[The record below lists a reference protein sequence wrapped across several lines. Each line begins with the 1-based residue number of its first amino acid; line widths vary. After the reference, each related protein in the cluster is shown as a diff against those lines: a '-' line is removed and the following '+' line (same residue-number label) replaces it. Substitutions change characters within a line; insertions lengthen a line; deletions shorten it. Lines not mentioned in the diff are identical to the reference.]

1 MMIALIEEHRAEI
14 SALCREFGVRTL
26 EVFGSAATGAFD
38 PATSDI
44 DFLVDFEDRS
54 PGYARRWLTLEREL
68 ADLLGM
74 PVDLVIAD
82 SIRNPYL
89 QRAISRQRTSIYE
102 RANRQTAA

>member
-1 MMIALIEEHRAEI
+1 MIALIEEHRAEI
-14 SALCREFGVRTL
+14 AELCREFGVRRL

-54 PGYARRWLTLEREL
+54 PGYARRWLALECEL
-68 ADLLGM
+68 SSLLGM
-74 PVDLVIAD
+74 PVDLLIED
-82 SIRNPYL
+82 SVRNPYL
-89 QRAISRQRTSIYE
+89 KRAINRQRTGIHE

>member
-1 MMIALIEEHRAEI
+1 MIALIEEHRAEI
-14 SALCREFGVRTL
+14 AELCHTFGVRRL

-38 PATSDI
+38 PVTSDI

-68 ADLLGM
+68 SDLLGM
-74 PVDLVIAD
+74 PVDLLIED
-82 SIRNPYL
+82 SVRNPYL
-89 QRAISRQRTSIYE
+89 KRAINRQRTGVYE

>member
-1 MMIALIEEHRAEI
+1 MIALIEEHRAEI
-14 SALCREFGVRTL
+14 AELCREFGVRTL
-26 EVFGSAATGAFD
+26 EVFGSAAVGAFD
-38 PATSDI
+38 PTTSDI

-68 ADLLGM
+68 SGLLGM
-74 PVDLVIAD
+74 PVDLLIED

-89 QRAISRQRTSIYE
+89 KRAINRQRTGIYE